1 MREKTAE
8 RKDPMLTDAEPKFL
22 VRQEKMAVRCEICHQ
37 VDLFNP
43 ETGHCVRCAPV
54 MPPSLPEYPQPVQEE
69 VIQAQPPR
77 HSSPWTGVGLA
88 LGVAVLMYGVVQV
101 FTLIRET
108 VPPEWVE
115 RVARNLL
122 DPKSLVMVGM
132 AVVLA
137 MTGRKSS
144 RCRRRRQKLANRE
157 NG

>member
-8 RKDPMLTDAEPKFL
+8 RKDPILTDAEPKFL
-22 VRQEKMAVRCEICHQ
+22 VRQEKPAVRCEICHQ

-43 ETGHCVRCAPV
+43 ETGNCARCARIISESPT
-54 MPPSLPEYPQPVQEE
+54 EYPQTVQTET
-69 VIQAQPPR
+69 VLPQPPR
-77 HSSPWTGVGLA
+77 LSSRWSGAILA
-88 LGVAVLMYGVVQV
+88 LGAVVLIYGIAQT
-101 FTLIRET
+101 FNLIWES
-108 VPPEWVE
+108 VPPHWVE

-137 MTGRKSS
+137 MTGRKSQ
-144 RCRRRRQKLANRE
+144 CRRRRQKLAKRE